1 MNKITRTPLT
11 SGDSA
16 RYEKV
21 TGVTYFKLKSEFPG
35 DYTKNCGLLA
45 EEMDGNFYFLRGYDI
60 DTITLDDERNLVI
73 TRVDKDYAPMKVSL
87 NEEFKKTTF
96 EFDKENGSII
106 VTYPD
111 GTTDS
116 VDGFLVAG
124 KDVKMATD
132 NTIDGDGTLY
142 NPLRLSGIEKTGTY
156 APAEKFVDISNS
168 TMGRLPEGEYRGQ
181 RIVSKEKIDTF
192 GMLYTMEAMEKIQS
206 ALTETGSEW
215 RVPTK
220 EDWDDLLNSLECAE
234 YRNHSAISSTWLGEV
249 AGAGMKSAN
258 LWSANTT
265 TESGNCL
272 TPAVGR
278 DIIGLT
284 VLPVGIT
291 PDRNAILQDDDAD
304 VEGFE
309 KMAGMWSQTKNPE
322 GNAFVKIFGYNHPEV
337 FQDTYG
343 VGARLSLRFVKEYT
357 YDNNNEIEEILGIP
371 VPTQLVYS
379 IHDDYQYAK
388 VWTKVNFYSNEYDGV
403 TYKGWSAATDE
414 DRGVKI
420 VYYINEYYD
429 GRWHKKMMNEGDS
442 VVIIDYA
449 VSGGDFSDQ
458 DYSNDYSTS
467 GATIRYHEWRVIN
480 GELVDTLESVMGE
493 FSSTLKDLSE
503 KIESLSAVTKDFSG
517 ATVEALNEI
526 SKKIDEE
533 KERAIGV
540 ETQLNE
546 DIQAEKKRAIAV
558 ESQLNADIHTE
569 KERAIAAE
577 NALTERIESEKN
589 RALQAE
595 SALNALIYAE
605 RDRAVEAESALTV
618 AIEKEKN
625 RAIEVETALSD
636 AISAEKVR
644 AISAETFLNDS
655 ISTEKNRA
663 ISAETA
669 LSDAISAEKVR
680 AISAETF
687 LNDSISTEKNR
698 AISAETRLNDLIYF
712 ERDRAVAEENELS
725 DRIGEETR
733 QRQANDYTPG
743 QYILSGESESEMVI
757 PTNGEEVDDIRIKVS
772 DDFFNF
778 GTF

>member
-1 MNKITRTPLT
+1 MSKITRTPLT

-156 APAEKFVDISNS
+156 APAEKFVDISDS

-234 YRNHSAISSTWLGEV
+234 YRNHSAISSTWLGKV

-258 LWSANTT
+258 LWSANTA

-388 VWTKVNFYSNEYDGV
+388 VWTKANFYSNEYDGV

-449 VSGGDFSDQ
+449 VSGGDYSDQ

-480 GELVDTLESVMGE
+480 GELVDTLESFMGE
-493 FSSTLKDLSE
+493 FSSTFKDLSE

-526 SKKIDEE
+526 SKKLDEE
-533 KERAIGV
+533 KERSISADTALKKAIFEEKSRAIKEERV
-540 ETQLNE
+540 LKA
-546 DIQAEKKRAIAV
+546 DIQEEQKRAMSV
-558 ESQLNADIHTE
+558 EDSLNKAISIE
-569 KERAIAAE
+569 KNRAIAAE
-577 NALTERIESEKN
+577 
-589 RALQAE
+589 Q
-595 SALNALIYAE
+595 
-605 RDRAVEAESALTV
+605 
-618 AIEKEKN
+618 
-625 RAIEVETALSD
+625 
-636 AISAEKVR
+636 
-644 AISAETFLNDS
+644 
-655 ISTEKNRA
+655 
-663 ISAETA
+663 
-669 LSDAISAEKVR
+669 
-680 AISAETF
+680 
-687 LNDSISTEKNR
+687 
-698 AISAETRLNDLIYF
+698 
-712 ERDRAVAEENELS
+712 EL
-725 DRIGEETR
+725 E
-733 QRQANDYTPG
+733 ANDYMPG
-743 QYILSGESESEMVI
+743 QYVLYGESESEMVI
-757 PTNGEEVDDIRIKVS
+757 PTKGEEVDDIRIKVS

>member
-1 MNKITRTPLT
+1 MNKITRTPLA

-156 APAEKFVDISNS
+156 APVEKFVDISDS
-168 TMGRLPEGEYRGQ
+168 TMGKLPEGEYRGQ

-220 EDWDDLLNSLECAE
+220 EDWDDLLNSLECAK

-258 LWSANTT
+258 IWSANTAM
-265 TESGNCL
+265 ESGNCL

-278 DIIGLT
+278 DIIGLS
-284 VLPVGIT
+284 VLPVGIN
-291 PDRNAILQDDDAD
+291 PDRNAILEENDAD

-379 IHDDYQYAK
+379 IHDDYPYAK

-403 TYKGWSAATDE
+403 TYKGWSAVTDE
-414 DRGVKI
+414 DRGVKT

-429 GRWHKKMMNEGDS
+429 GRWHKKQMNEGDS
-442 VVIIDYA
+442 VVILDYTI
-449 VSGGDFSDQ
+449 SGGDYSDQ
-458 DYSNDYSTS
+458 DYNEDYSTS
-467 GATIRYHEWRVIN
+467 GTTVRYHEWRVIN
-480 GELVDTLESVMGE
+480 GELVDTLKSVMGE
-493 FSSTLKDLSE
+493 FSSTIKELTDKIDTLSAITE
-503 KIESLSAVTKDFSG
+503 EFSGVTVESLDWLDKKIE
-517 ATVEALNEI
+517 
-526 SKKIDEE
+526 EE
-533 KERAIGV
+533 KERAI
-540 ETQLNE
+540 E
-546 DIQAEKKRAIAV
+546 V
-558 ESQLNADIHTE
+558 ESELNKKIEDEKDRATESESLLHEEIHTE

-577 NALTERIESEKN
+577 NALTERIETEKN

-663 ISAETA
+663 ISAET
-669 LSDAISAEKVR
+669 
-680 AISAETF
+680 
-687 LNDSISTEKNR
+687 
-698 AISAETRLNDLIYF
+698 RLNELIYS
-712 ERDRAVAEENELS
+712 ERDRAVAAENKLS
-725 DRIGEETR
+725 DRIDEETR

>member
-1 MNKITRTPLT
+1 MNKITRTPLA

-156 APAEKFVDISNS
+156 APVEKFVDISDS
-168 TMGRLPEGEYRGQ
+168 TMGKLPEGEYRGQ

-220 EDWDDLLNSLECAE
+220 EDWDDLLNSLECAK

-258 LWSANTT
+258 IWSANTAM
-265 TESGNCL
+265 ESGNCL

-278 DIIGLT
+278 DIIGLS

-291 PDRNAILQDDDAD
+291 PDRNAILQENDAD

-379 IHDDYQYAK
+379 IHDDYPYAK

-403 TYKGWSAATDE
+403 TYKGWSAVTDE

-429 GRWHKKMMNEGDS
+429 GRWHKKQMNEGDS
-442 VVIIDYA
+442 VVILDYTI
-449 VSGGDFSDQ
+449 SGGDYSDQ
-458 DYSNDYSTS
+458 DYNEDYSTS
-467 GATIRYHEWRVIN
+467 GTTVRYHEWRVIN
-480 GELVDTLESVMGE
+480 GELVDTLASVMDE
-493 FSSTLKDLSE
+493 FDASLAEINQKIASLSST
-503 KIESLSAVTKDFSG
+503 TKDFSG
-517 ATVEALNEI
+517 ATIAALSE
-526 SKKIDEE
+526 
-533 KERAIGV
+533 
-540 ETQLNE
+540 
-546 DIQAEKKRAIAV
+546 
-558 ESQLNADIHTE
+558 LNA
-569 KERAIAAE
+569 K
-577 NALTERIESEKN
+577 IESEKD
-589 RALQAE
+589 RAEAVESELNTKIEEEKDRAE
-595 SALNALIYAE
+595 AVESELNAKI
-605 RDRAVEAESALTV
+605 ES
-618 AIEKEKN
+618 EE
-625 RAIEVETALSD
+625 D
-636 AISAEKVR
+636 R
-644 AISAETFLNDS
+644 AISAETILN
-655 ISTEKNRA
+655 IAIHEEEARA
-663 ISAETA
+663 VSAETQLNETIQGEIDRA
-669 LSDAISAEKVR
+669 EEAEK
-680 AISAETF
+680 ILQT
-687 LNDSISTEKNR
+687 NIDN
-698 AISAETRLNDLIYF
+698 
-712 ERDRAVAEENELS
+712 EENQ
-725 DRIGEETR
+725 RI
-733 QRQANDYTPG
+733 ANDYVPG
-743 QYILSGESESEMVI
+743 LYILSGESSSEMVI
-757 PTNGEEVDDIRIKVS
+757 PTSGETVNDIRIKVS

>member
-258 LWSANTT
+258 LWSANTAV
-265 TESGNCL
+265 ESGNCL

-291 PDRNAILQDDDAD
+291 PDRNAILQDNDAD

-449 VSGGDFSDQ
+449 VSGGDYSDQ

-493 FSSTLKDLSE
+493 FSSTLKELTD
-503 KIESLSAVTKDFSG
+503 KINTLSAITEEFSG
-517 ATVEALNEI
+517 ATVESLNWLD
-526 SKKIDEE
+526 KKIEEE
-533 KERAIGV
+533 KERAEAVENAITERIENEENRALEAEKALDSAIKNEEFRALSAETVLHNEIVEEQKRAIGV
-540 ETQLNE
+540 EDSLKE
-546 DIQAEKKRAIAV
+546 AIAAE
-558 ESQLNADIHTE
+558 ES
-569 KERAIAAE
+569 RAIAAE
-577 NALTERIESEKN
+577 REL
-589 RALQAE
+589 
-595 SALNALIYAE
+595 
-605 RDRAVEAESALTV
+605 
-618 AIEKEKN
+618 
-625 RAIEVETALSD
+625 D
-636 AISAEKVR
+636 AKIK
-644 AISAETFLNDS
+644 AETL
-655 ISTEKNRA
+655 
-663 ISAETA
+663 
-669 LSDAISAEKVR
+669 
-680 AISAETF
+680 
-687 LNDSISTEKNR
+687 
-698 AISAETRLNDLIYF
+698 
-712 ERDRAVAEENELS
+712 
-725 DRIGEETR
+725 
-733 QRQANDYTPG
+733 QREANDYMPG
-743 QYILSGESESEMVI
+743 QYVLYGESESEMVI

>member
-142 NPLRLSGIEKTGTY
+142 NPLRLSRIEKTGTY
-156 APAEKFVDISNS
+156 APAEKFVDISDS

-449 VSGGDFSDQ
+449 VSGGDYSDQ

-517 ATVEALNEI
+517 ATAEALTEI
-526 SKKIDEE
+526 GKKIDEE

-540 ETQLNE
+540 ETQLND
-546 DIQAEKKRAIAV
+546 DIQAEKKRAIEI

-569 KERAIAAE
+569 KERAIKVE
-577 NALTERIESEKN
+577 TALNTAIQEEQKRAISVESSLNEAIYSEKN
-589 RALQAE
+589 RAIA
-595 SALNALIYAE
+595 AE
-605 RDRAVEAESALTV
+605 REL
-618 AIEKEKN
+618 
-625 RAIEVETALSD
+625 D
-636 AISAEKVR
+636 AKIN
-644 AISAETFLNDS
+644 AETL
-655 ISTEKNRA
+655 
-663 ISAETA
+663 
-669 LSDAISAEKVR
+669 
-680 AISAETF
+680 
-687 LNDSISTEKNR
+687 
-698 AISAETRLNDLIYF
+698 
-712 ERDRAVAEENELS
+712 
-725 DRIGEETR
+725 
-733 QRQANDYTPG
+733 QREANDYMPG
-743 QYILSGESESEMVI
+743 QYVLYGESESEMVI

>member
-16 RYEKV
+16 RYERV

-156 APAEKFVDISNS
+156 APAEKFVDISDS

-234 YRNHSAISSTWLGEV
+234 YRNHSAISSTWLGKV

-258 LWSANTT
+258 LWSANTS

-414 DRGVKI
+414 DKGVKI

-449 VSGGDFSDQ
+449 VSGGDYSDQ

-517 ATVEALNEI
+517 ATVGALNEI

-533 KERAIGV
+533 KERSISADTALNKAII
-540 ETQLNE
+540 EE
-546 DIQAEKKRAIAV
+546 RYRAI
-558 ESQLNADIHTE
+558 
-569 KERAIAAE
+569 K
-577 NALTERIESEKN
+577 
-589 RALQAE
+589 
-595 SALNALIYAE
+595 
-605 RDRAVEAESALTV
+605 AESALTT
-618 AIEKEKN
+618 AIQEEQKRASSVENSLNGAICKEKN
-625 RAIEVETALSD
+625 RAIA
-636 AISAEKVR
+636 AEQ
-644 AISAETFLNDS
+644 
-655 ISTEKNRA
+655 
-663 ISAETA
+663 
-669 LSDAISAEKVR
+669 
-680 AISAETF
+680 
-687 LNDSISTEKNR
+687 
-698 AISAETRLNDLIYF
+698 
-712 ERDRAVAEENELS
+712 EL
-725 DRIGEETR
+725 E
-733 QRQANDYTPG
+733 ANDYMPG
-743 QYILSGESESEMVI
+743 QYVLYGESESEMVI
-757 PTNGEEVDDIRIKVS
+757 PTKGEEVDDIRIKVS

>member
-1 MNKITRTPLT
+1 MNKITRTPLA

-156 APAEKFVDISNS
+156 APVEKFVDISDS
-168 TMGRLPEGEYRGQ
+168 TMGKLPEGEYRGQ

-220 EDWDDLLNSLECAE
+220 EDWDDLLNSLECAK

-258 LWSANTT
+258 IWSANTAM
-265 TESGNCL
+265 ESGNCL

-278 DIIGLT
+278 DIIGLS

-291 PDRNAILQDDDAD
+291 PDRNAILQENDAD

-337 FQDTYG
+337 LQDTYG

-420 VYYINEYYD
+420 AYYINEYYD

-449 VSGGDFSDQ
+449 VSGGDYSDQ

-503 KIESLSAVTKDFSG
+503 KIESLSAVTKDFST

-540 ETQLNE
+540 ETQLND
-546 DIQAEKKRAIAV
+546 DIQAEKKRAIEI

-577 NALTERIESEKN
+577 NAITERIENEEN
-589 RALQAE
+589 RALEAE
-595 SALNALIYAE
+595 KALNSAIENEKFRALSAETALNIAIYKE

-618 AIEKEKN
+618 MFEKEKLRSISADTALNEAIFEEKSRAIKVESSLNEAIYSEKN
-625 RAIEVETALSD
+625 RAIAAEQELD
-636 AISAEKVR
+636 AKIN
-644 AISAETFLNDS
+644 AETL
-655 ISTEKNRA
+655 
-663 ISAETA
+663 
-669 LSDAISAEKVR
+669 
-680 AISAETF
+680 
-687 LNDSISTEKNR
+687 
-698 AISAETRLNDLIYF
+698 
-712 ERDRAVAEENELS
+712 
-725 DRIGEETR
+725 
-733 QRQANDYTPG
+733 QREANDYMPG
-743 QYILSGESESEMVI
+743 QYVLYGESEAEMVI

>member
-156 APAEKFVDISNS
+156 APAEKFVDISDS

-449 VSGGDFSDQ
+449 VSGGDYSDQ

-517 ATVEALNEI
+517 ATAEALTEI
-526 SKKIDEE
+526 GKKIDEE

-540 ETQLNE
+540 ETQLND
-546 DIQAEKKRAIAV
+546 DIQAEKKRAIEI

-569 KERAIAAE
+569 KERAIKVE
-577 NALTERIESEKN
+577 TALNTAIQEEQKRAISVESSLNEAIYSEKN
-589 RALQAE
+589 RAIA
-595 SALNALIYAE
+595 AE
-605 RDRAVEAESALTV
+605 REL
-618 AIEKEKN
+618 
-625 RAIEVETALSD
+625 D
-636 AISAEKVR
+636 AKIN
-644 AISAETFLNDS
+644 AETL
-655 ISTEKNRA
+655 
-663 ISAETA
+663 
-669 LSDAISAEKVR
+669 
-680 AISAETF
+680 
-687 LNDSISTEKNR
+687 
-698 AISAETRLNDLIYF
+698 
-712 ERDRAVAEENELS
+712 
-725 DRIGEETR
+725 
-733 QRQANDYTPG
+733 QREANDYMPG
-743 QYILSGESESEMVI
+743 QYVLYGESESEMVI